1 MNKKLLQSV
10 REYKKQS
17 IIAPLLVTLEVL
29 MEVLIPLEM
38 AKIIDIGIAEGNLGY
53 IIQRPETLQQLP
65 EPDMPKTCGTIFII
79 KYRIFPL
86 KILTIFPRPVL

>member
-38 AKIIDIGIAEGNLGY
+38 AKIIDIGIAGGNLGY
-53 IIQRPETLQQLP
+53 IVQRGLILVIMAMMYCIILSLNRPAIVS
-65 EPDMPKTCGTIFII
+65 GTNADNII
-79 KYRIFPL
+79 
-86 KILTIFPRPVL
+86 

>member
-53 IIQRPETLQQLP
+53 IIQRGLILVIMAMMSLFFGVQA
-65 EPDMPKTCGTIFII
+65 GTFAAIAGAGFAKNLWHDI
-79 KYRIFPL
+79 Y
-86 KILTIFPRPVL
+86 

>member
-53 IIQRPETLQQLP
+53 IIQR
-65 EPDMPKTCGTIFII
+65 G
-79 KYRIFPL
+79 
-86 KILTIFPRPVL
+86 PVL

>member
-17 IIAPLLVTLEVL
+17 IITPLLVTLEVL

-38 AKIIDIGIAEGNLGY
+38 AKIIILALQKEISDILSKEDLS
-53 IIQRPETLQQLP
+53 L
-65 EPDMPKTCGTIFII
+65 
-79 KYRIFPL
+79 
-86 KILTIFPRPVL
+86 

>member
-53 IIQRPETLQQLP
+53 IIPVSYKHLTLP
-65 EPDMPKTCGTIFII
+65 TIA
-79 KYRIFPL
+79 
-86 KILTIFPRPVL
+86 

>member
-17 IIAPLLVTLEVL
+17 IITPLLVTLEVL

-38 AKIIDIGIAEGNLGY
+38 AKLLILALQKEISDILSKEDLS
-53 IIQRPETLQQLP
+53 L
-65 EPDMPKTCGTIFII
+65 
-79 KYRIFPL
+79 
-86 KILTIFPRPVL
+86 

>member
-38 AKIIDIGIAEGNLGY
+38 AKIIDIGIAGGNLGY
-53 IIQRPETLQQLP
+53 IVLVFRCTGRKL
-65 EPDMPKTCGTIFII
+65 CGNCRS
-79 KYRIFPL
+79 RICQKSAARYL
-86 KILTIFPRPVL
+86 L

>member
-17 IIAPLLVTLEVL
+17 IITPLLVTLEVL

-53 IIQRPETLQQLP
+53 IIQRGLILVIMAMMSLFCTGRKL
-65 EPDMPKTCGTIFII
+65 CSNCRS
-79 KYRIFPL
+79 RICQKSAARYL
-86 KILTIFPRPVL
+86 L

>member
-38 AKIIDIGIAEGNLGY
+38 AKIIDIGIAGGNLGY
-53 IIQRPETLQQLP
+53 IVQRGLILVIMAMMSLFFGVQAN
-65 EPDMPKTCGTIFII
+65 CRS
-79 KYRIFPL
+79 RICQKSAARYL
-86 KILTIFPRPVL
+86 L

>member
-1 MNKKLLQSV
+1 
-10 REYKKQS
+10 
-17 IIAPLLVTLEVL
+17 

-53 IIQRPETLQQLP
+53 IIQRGLILVTMAMMSLFFGVQAGNFEQLP
-65 EPDMPKTCGTIFII
+65 EPDMPKICGTIFII

-86 KILTIFPRPVL
+86 KILTIFPRPDSLPV